1 MRAST
6 VALAA
11 LCIAATAPAAHAN
24 IFKVYGEADLGAKFG
39 KGTGGDL
46 VNNNTD
52 HFDAAFYENAGPL
65 TYGATVGARFLFVD
79 VHINHQQFHSFSG
92 GDGDG
97 STQPTPTTST
107 WTDFAAG
114 IDFELP
120 FGSQTKEDKDNGRGT
135 FIEVGAFL
143 AYGVGT
149 GAQVRPPL
157 DNAQLSD
164 HGFTGTAKLGF
175 GKHLNTIFDYGVEV
189 PVSYGY
195 YFKKGTDKFV
205 NDLSTHYQSAQVE
218 ILAYFRANLR
228 IL

>member
-6 VALAA
+6 VALTA
-11 LCIAATAPAAHAN
+11 LCIAATAPVAHAN
-24 IFKVYGEADLGAKFG
+24 VFKLYGEADLGGKYG

-46 VNNNTD
+46 VNNSTD
-52 HFDAAFYENAGPL
+52 NFDAAFYENAGPL
-65 TYGATVGARFLFVD
+65 TYGLTVGARILFID
-79 VHINHQQFHSFSG
+79 AHINHQQFHSFSS
-92 GDGDG
+92 DDN
-97 STQPTPTTST
+97 TPTTAT

-120 FGSQTKEDKDNGRGT
+120 VGSQTKEDKDNGRGT
-135 FIEVGAFL
+135 FVEVGAFL

-157 DNAQLSD
+157 DSAQLSD
-164 HGFTGTAKLGF
+164 HGFTATAKIGF

-195 YFKKGTDKFV
+195 YFKKGADQYV

-218 ILAYFRANLR
+218 FLAYVRANFRL
-228 IL
+228 L